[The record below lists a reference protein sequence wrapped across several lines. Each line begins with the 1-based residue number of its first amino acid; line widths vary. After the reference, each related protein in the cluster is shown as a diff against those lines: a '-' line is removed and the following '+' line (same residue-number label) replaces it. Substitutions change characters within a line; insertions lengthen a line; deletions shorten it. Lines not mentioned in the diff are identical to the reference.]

1 MSLKFFKAQILIINT
16 LFNIEVGVNITRKSV
31 NEMLFIFEYDIAIL

>member
-1 MSLKFFKAQILIINT
+1 MSLKIFRAQILNINT

-31 NEMLFIFEYDIAIL
+31 NKVLLIFEYDTAI